1 MAIVNFV
8 LLGLGIG
15 LAGYSAARPI
25 AADTQSARIELWL
38 NQSGLL
44 FFIGLAL
51 IITAS
56 VLMRR
61 AIKAKIDAKAQGEA
75 GDPVLLLAEFK
86 AGAAEV
92 HEGLAVEPPNRQI
105 ICDQID
111 ALRDGCIQ
119 GLVDCKDALV
129 AEHGMLPYAQFI
141 SAVSAA
147 ERNLN
152 RAWSTLVDGYPVEAR
167 QASGRAQAVLAGLR
181 LPSSL

>member
-1 MAIVNFV
+1 MMALINFV
-8 LLGLGIG
+8 LLGFGIG

-25 AADTQSARIELWL
+25 AAETQSGRIELWL
-38 NQSGLL
+38 AQSGFL
-44 FFIGLAL
+44 FFIGISL
-51 IITAS
+51 IVVAS

-61 AIKAKIDAKAQGEA
+61 AIQAKIDAHAQGEM
-75 GDPVLLLAEFK
+75 GDPVVLLAELK
-86 AGAAEV
+86 AGAAAV
-92 HEGLAVEPPNRQI
+92 HEGLSAAQPNREV

-111 ALRDGCIQ
+111 ALRDGAIQ

-152 RAWSTLVDGYPVEAR
+152 RSWSTLVDGYPVEALE
-167 QASGRAQAVLAGLR
+167 ASGRAQAALDQLQ
-181 LPSSL
+181 LP